1 MEGPTRDSTF
11 SSIGQSSKEI
21 LHRGPT
27 NIEYEFVCSSFSPV
41 SVLPNP
47 RWLNFSSVHPRL
59 FRTLLLLE
67 SDGLSHGSHKRFSS
81 FLHLKKKSHSR
92 AFQAETSW
100 TASAGAVGFRPW
112 CQNYL
117 SVVQCAVNCAV
128 VNNHQSSFPNFPLK
142 DPGIFRTAHIPP
154 CSPSEA
160 QYKPSNNFSP
170 ILSKYVIAATPLC

>member
-27 NIEYEFVCSSFSPV
+27 NIEYEFVCFSFSPV
-41 SVLPNP
+41 SYTQP

-81 FLHLKKKSHSR
+81 FLHLKKKPLEGFSSR
-92 AFQAETSW
+92 NQLDRV
-100 TASAGAVGFRPW
+100 AGAVGFRPW

-142 DPGIFRTAHIPP
+142 DPGIFRTAHIPLQ
-154 CSPSEA
+154 S
-160 QYKPSNNFSP
+160 FRGT
-170 ILSKYVIAATPLC
+170 V

>member
-1 MEGPTRDSTF
+1 MLFFFSRFGTTQPSVAQFLLCTPTPLSNPFAFGIRRPEPWKPQTIF
-11 SSIGQSSKEI
+11 II
-21 LHRGPT
+21 LA
-27 NIEYEFVCSSFSPV
+27 S
-41 SVLPNP
+41 
-47 RWLNFSSVHPRL
+47 
-59 FRTLLLLE
+59 
-67 SDGLSHGSHKRFSS
+67 
-81 FLHLKKKSHSR
+81 KKKSHSR

>member
-81 FLHLKKKSHSR
+81 FLHLRKKATRGLFKQKPAGPRQQGLLVFDHGARTTFLSSS
-92 AFQAETSW
+92 APS
-100 TASAGAVGFRPW
+100 TAPW
-112 CQNYL
+112 
-117 SVVQCAVNCAV
+117 
-128 VNNHQSSFPNFPLK
+128 
-142 DPGIFRTAHIPP
+142 
-154 CSPSEA
+154 
-160 QYKPSNNFSP
+160 
-170 ILSKYVIAATPLC
+170 